1 MLILKNLLN
10 IFAIYIFQSHGVEIE
25 KLVSKNL
32 IAKKKWSMFDLT
44 NKTKHINTN
53 VMTDAKWAQH
63 VISDNHIKQCK
74 RINKQNTQ

>member
-1 MLILKNLLN
+1 MLIFKKLLT

-25 KLVSKNL
+25 KLVSKKL

-53 VMTDAKWAQH
+53 VMTDAK
-63 VISDNHIKQCK
+63 
-74 RINKQNTQ
+74 